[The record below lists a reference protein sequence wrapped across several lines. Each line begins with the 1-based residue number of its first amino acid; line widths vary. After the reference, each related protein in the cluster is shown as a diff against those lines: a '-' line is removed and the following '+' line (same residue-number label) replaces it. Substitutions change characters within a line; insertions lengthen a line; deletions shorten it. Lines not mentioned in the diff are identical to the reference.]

1 MSVLLDASTRVLI
14 QGPGRE
20 GRFHA
25 GQMRAYGTNVVGGV
39 KPGAGGTVVDGMPLF
54 DTVTDAVEETGANA
68 SIIFVPAAGAADA
81 MLEAIDA
88 ELRLIVSITEHIP
101 VHDMLRVVEVLARSS
116 STLVGPNGP
125 GVITPG
131 AAKMGIMPAEI
142 FSPGDVGVVSR
153 SGTLTY
159 EIADLLSRDGMGQ
172 STCIGIGG
180 DPVIGLPMREAVRL
194 LNEDPAT
201 AGLVVVGEIG
211 GTDEEDTAA
220 YLGAHGKK
228 PTVAFIAGRSAP
240 PGKRM
245 GHAGAIVSGGQGTAE
260 SKIDAFERA
269 GIPVARS
276 SSEIPRLLRGQLKPE
291 PRA

>member
-1 MSVLLDASTRVLI
+1 MSVLLDERTRVLI

-25 GQMRAYGTNVVGGV
+25 AQMRSYGTNVVGAV
-39 KPGAGGTVVDGMPLF
+39 KPGAGGTEVDGLPVF
-54 DTVTDAVEETGANA
+54 DTVRDATDATGANA
-68 SIIFVPAAGAADA
+68 SVIFVPAPFAADA

-88 ELRLIVSITEHIP
+88 ELDLVVAITEHIP
-101 VHDMLRVVEVLARSS
+101 VHDMLRVVAVIAHSATRLI
-116 STLVGPNGP
+116 GPNGP
-125 GVITPG
+125 GIISPG
-131 AAKMGIMPAEI
+131 KAKIGIMPAES
-142 FSPGDVGVVSR
+142 FAPGPVGFVSR

-159 EIADLLSRDGMGQ
+159 EIADLLSRNRMGQ

-180 DPVIGLPMREAVRL
+180 DPVIGLPMPDAVRL
-194 LNEDPAT
+194 LNEDADT
-201 AGLVVVGEIG
+201 SSIVIVGEIG

-220 YLGAHGKK
+220 YLGSHAKK
-228 PTVAFIAGRSAP
+228 PAVAFIAGVSAP

-245 GHAGAIVSGGQGTAE
+245 GHAGAIVTGGQGTAR

-276 SSEIPRLLRGQLKPE
+276 PSEIPALLRDQV
-291 PRA
+291 RV